1 MLKTMVVLLAALA
14 AAGMAWIRL
23 APDDPDRWHA
33 TSDVSDTGH
42 ASGENWHV
50 YRETGASEARLQE
63 VDAALRALPRTTRLA
78 GSVAEGKVT
87 YITRSKLMGFPD
99 YTTIGLTDDG
109 QVLEIFARS
118 RYGRSDLGVNRARV
132 LGLPGVVE

>member
-1 MLKTMVVLLAALA
+1 MLKTILVVLAALV
-14 AAGMAWIRL
+14 AAGIAWIRL
-23 APDDPDRWHA
+23 VPDDPDRWHA
-33 TSDVSDTGH
+33 TSDIRDLGH

-50 YRETGASEARLQE
+50 YREAGAGRARLE
-63 VDAALRALPRTTRLA
+63 ELDAALQALPRTTRLA

-87 YITRSKLMGFPD
+87 FVTRSKLMGFPD
-99 YTTIGLTDDG
+99 YTTLSLTGGG

-132 LGLPGVVE
+132 LGLPGVDE